1 MSDPAD
7 TARLDAPKRPWRDSL
22 KVYLK
27 PQVPPLLFLGFAAG
41 LPFLLVF
48 STLSAW
54 LRDVGVERATIGFFG
69 WIGLTYSIKV
79 FWAPVVDRVPLPLLT
94 RLLGRRRSWML
105 LAQLGIAGGLI
116 GMALIDP
123 TERITAFALF
133 ALLIAFA
140 SATQD
145 IALDAYRIEIAPVD
159 LQGALAAAYQLG
171 YRIALLAAGAG
182 ALLLAEYHSW
192 TVAYLVMAALMGI
205 GLATVLLVREPAVDP
220 AGATAREREYLRLM
234 GPLAENAGPLA
245 RAGRWFYGA
254 VACPFI
260 DFFRRNGWYA
270 LLILAFIGLFR
281 VSDIAMGIMAN
292 PFYIDLGFTKAEIA
306 EVAKLYGFFMTI
318 AGALI
323 GGFIVARY
331 GALRPLLVAA
341 ILVAVTN
348 VLFAMLANRGAD
360 IGWLIVTISADNLA
374 SGFAGSVFIAYLSG
388 LTSTA
393 YTATQ
398 YALFS
403 SLMTLP
409 GKFISGY
416 SGVLVDAW
424 GYHDFFLYTAAL
436 GIPSVSLVLLLM
448 AVHHRILAQ
457 AARSQP
463 GEAVRA

>member
-1 MSDPAD
+1 MTP
-7 TARLDAPKRPWRDSL
+7 TAPTSEKRDWRAGL
-22 KVYLK
+22 KAYLQ

-54 LRDVGVERATIGFFG
+54 LRDVGVERATIGYFG

-79 FWAPVVDRVPLPLLT
+79 VWAPVVDRLPLPGLT

-116 GMALIDP
+116 GMALVDP
-123 TERITAFALF
+123 TQNITGFALL
-133 ALLIAFA
+133 ALLIAFC

-145 IALDAYRIEIAPVD
+145 IALDAYRIEVAPVE

-171 YRIALLAAGAG
+171 YRVALLAAGAG

-234 GPLAENAGPLA
+234 GPLAADAGAAAKAL
-245 RAGRWFYGA
+245 RWLYGA

-292 PFYIDLGFTKAEIA
+292 PFYLDLGFSKAEIA
-306 EVAKLYGFFMTI
+306 EVAKLYGFVMTI

-331 GALRPLLVAA
+331 GALRPLLAAAFLVAA
-341 ILVAVTN
+341 TN
-348 VLFAMLANRGAD
+348 VLFAHLATLGPD

-388 LTSTA
+388 LTSSA

-409 GKFISGY
+409 GKFLSGY
-416 SGVLVDAW
+416 SGELVDAW

-436 GIPSVSLVLLLM
+436 GIPAVSLVLLLL
-448 AVHHRILAQ
+448 AVHHRMVAA
-457 AARSQP
+457 AARNEP
-463 GEAVRA
+463 AAEAAKT